1 MPDMTNP
8 DLRNAQGSLMGKPHW
23 WEVTRTVTQIES
35 YALYFQQHTRTVLL
49 LELNS
54 KLRQILA
61 KCLFPIVAQCHFD
74 LHELA
79 GTKEFSNTVCGLK
92 F

>member
-1 MPDMTNP
+1 MRGNQDCNP
-8 DLRNAQGSLMGKPHW
+8 DNFLNLM
-23 WEVTRTVTQIES
+23 
-35 YALYFQQHTRTVLL
+35 LFNFCQQHTRTVLL

-74 LHELA
+74 LHALA
-79 GTKEFSNTVCGLK
+79 GTKEFSNRVCGLK

>member
-1 MPDMTNP
+1 MPFN
-8 DLRNAQGSLMGKPHW
+8 
-23 WEVTRTVTQIES
+23 
-35 YALYFQQHTRTVLL
+35 FCQQHTRTVLL

-74 LHELA
+74 LHALA
-79 GTKEFSNTVCGLK
+79 GTKEFSNRVCGLK
-92 F
+92 FYIFLFRLLKIRSFNDFCH